1 MASKKLIMNLA
12 KLIIA
17 TAWVDGQVK
26 SSEVNVLKSLI
37 QSWGDISEEEWVVLD
52 AYIDAPVHEAERER
66 LLGSLLDTI
75 TTAADKRLVVDTL
88 TRLVEADG
96 EVTAEEKRTLN
107 QIQQAVESKGT
118 GLAAFLSSLVGGAM
132 KRRSDGDA
140 SVGREQRLD
149 DYFNNS
155 IYFQLV
161 SEMEAQRVQL
171 RLSEAE
177 VRKLCLCA
185 GLLAKVAHIDSETDE
200 EESRAICQ
208 VLQERWNLSPQAA
221 QLVCQVSL
229 DRVNR
234 DLDYFHLARTLF
246 QVSTHEERRTL
257 LFDMFRVANAAQKTS
272 FEEIEGIRLLARS
285 LKLHHQDFI
294 DAKLSISQQD
304 RSGL

>member
-1 MASKKLIMNLA
+1 MASKNLIMNLA

-26 SSEVNVLKSLI
+26 ASEVNVLKSLI
-37 QSWGDISEEEWVVLD
+37 HSWGDISEEEWTTLD

-66 LLGSLLDTI
+66 LLAGLVDSI
-75 TTAADKRLVVDTL
+75 ASAADKRLVVDTL

-96 EVTAEEKRTLN
+96 EVTPEEEKTLD
-107 QIQQAVESKGT
+107 QIRQAVESKGT
-118 GLAAFLSSLVGGAM
+118 GLGAFLSSLVGSAM
-132 KRRSDGDA
+132 KRQSDGA
-140 SVGREQRLD
+140 GSVRREERLD
-149 DYFNNS
+149 DFVHNS

-161 SEMEAQRVQL
+161 SEMEAQQIRIDL
-171 RLSEAE
+171 PEGE

-185 GLLAKVAHIDSETDE
+185 GLLAKVAQFDSGIE
-200 EESRAICQ
+200 EEEGQAICQ
-208 VLQERWNLSPQAA
+208 VLEERWSLSRQAA

-229 DRVNR
+229 DRLNR

-246 QVSTHEERRTL
+246 QVTTYEERRWL
-257 LFDMFRVANAAQKTS
+257 LFDMFRVANAADKTS
-272 FEEIEGIRLLARS
+272 FEEIEGIRQLSRS

-294 DAKLSISQQD
+294 EAKLSISKQD